1 MMSDLHSGSNTALT
15 VDRVWRGQKTSDIY
29 PTSAQKK
36 IRTQFE
42 KTAAEVKINRKGRK
56 VRLMLNGDLL
66 EGMHHGGGEIFT
78 NDELEMAEISAEL
91 INEFKKKID
100 WNRGDEIYVTRGTTI
115 HVKSLENFIG
125 KEVGA
130 VMDGDFYVHDKLILN
145 TNGVISCITH
155 TGPGVGK
162 GQNEGNALRNFM
174 NNYYVTCVKDGMV
187 CPSIF
192 YFGHI
197 HQPYYSV
204 IEQREPGFKFRT
216 LHGVIAPSWQMKTT
230 YALDKMPMA
239 RNRIGGVMQ
248 LITAEGL
255 IGTPQFSVMETP

>member
-1 MMSDLHSGSNTALT
+1 MMSDLHSGSDTALT

-42 KTAAEVKINRKGRK
+42 KTAEEVKVNRKGIK
-56 VRLMLNGDLL
+56 VRLILNGDLL
-66 EGMHHGGGEIFT
+66 EGCHHGNTQIFT
-78 NDELEMAEISAEL
+78 QDELEMAEISAEL

-100 WNRGDEIYVTRGTTI
+100 WNRGDEVYVTRGTTV

-130 VMDGDFYVHDKLILN
+130 VMDGDFYVHNKLILN
-145 TNGVISCITH
+145 TNGVISCTAH

-162 GQNEGNALRNFM
+162 GQNEGNSLRNFM
-174 NNYYVTCVKDGMV
+174 NNYYVTCTKDGLT

-192 YFGHI
+192 YFGHV

-216 LHGVIAPSWQMKTT
+216 LHGVITPSWQMKTT
-230 YALDKMPMA
+230 YALDKMPHA
-239 RNRIGGVMQ
+239 RNRVGGVMQ
-248 LITAEGL
+248 LITASGL